1 MSILFQAG
9 TITGL
14 LQGVYDG
21 DINFRQLAQ
30 HGDIGLGTFNGV
42 DGEMIALDG
51 VFYHMNKTGLAEK
64 VNSEKL
70 APFSLVSFYKPT
82 LTFSIE
88 KVNNCEELNQLIMAR
103 LPTKNIFYMIRTEA
117 SIDQVKLRS
126 EGCQTLPYKPL
137 VEALSTTGYAFEL
150 SQLKGT
156 LVTTWCP
163 NYSAGITI
171 PGFHHHFINQDKTHG
186 GHLFDVKLHDAQV
199 TVTSNS
205 LFVDMSKMLHLWRP
219 LMVGLLENQ
228 V

>member
-70 APFSLVSFYKPT
+70 TPFSLVSFYKPT

-88 KVNNCEELNQLIMAR
+88 K
-103 LPTKNIFYMIRTEA
+103 
-117 SIDQVKLRS
+117 VKLRS

-199 TVTSNS
+199 TVTPLRQINMLLINS
-205 LFVDMSKMLHLWRP
+205 HEFDMANLDIDTTA
-219 LMVGLLENQ
+219 LLKKTE
-228 V
+228 